1 LRGKHNS
8 YNMQH
13 ISVLYLF
20 CALLQTA
27 KLALEKYIRPALIM
41 RCKEHVTEVYI
52 SRNVTIQVRHFVP
65 SAIRNT
71 ISCVSGSI
79 SGVDFARFRRID
91 RERNAQLIVAKGLGI
106 KLKTRIVTA
115 EYLHQCEAHRRDD
128 AL

>member
-1 LRGKHNS
+1 LSLRGKHNS

-79 SGVDFARFRRID
+79 SGVD